1 MDNNFSNIL
10 NIFKKLDE
18 GVMSEIDLELRD
30 IVAREDF
37 DALYDLFSANT
48 PAGHYVQNIYQ
59 DVTIDTGLHPDDNFE
74 EIEEIVFDRL
84 ADEFGGVD
92 EGTPIST
99 SPGSIDPGGAT
110 DNFKQQMAN
119 NTELKYQEKLKQIQG
134 QDMEEGAKFDFAG
147 EKRGQKPG
155 DQWRG
160 KDAGTPGNKL
170 VGASESVSI
179 AEELMNE
186 WEQFLSELGATGTA
200 SAGGG
205 VNQMGGGPSAGNAG
219 NNAVDQQ
226 AAAKKTQ
233 NTQQNLNKLKSAG
246 VNMPTSVSQ
255 ATQTAIKATDNPTA
269 IPTQTDKKVS
279 MGLGQEMEK
288 LLTTG
293 NQNQVN
299 QVATAL
305 KQAKLAGVQK

>member
-170 VGASESVSI
+170 VGASESVNI

>member
-37 DALYDLFSANT
+37 DALYNLFSANT

-186 WEQFLSELGATGTA
+186 WEQFLSELGAPGTA
-200 SAGGG
+200 SAGG
-205 VNQMGGGPSAGNAG
+205 VNQMGGGPSAGNTS

-246 VNMPTSVSQ
+246 VNVPTSVSQ
-255 ATQTAIKATDNPTA
+255 ATQTAIKSTDNPTA